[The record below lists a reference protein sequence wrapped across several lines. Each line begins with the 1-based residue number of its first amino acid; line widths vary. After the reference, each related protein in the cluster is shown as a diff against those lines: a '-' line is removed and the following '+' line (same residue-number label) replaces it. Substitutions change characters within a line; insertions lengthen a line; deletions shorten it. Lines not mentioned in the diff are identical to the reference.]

1 MSHGGAERKSRKLK
15 AVCPHALL
23 HIVSQLLAAL
33 RAMKKFHAQLLA
45 ALRAMKKFHAQLLA
59 ASGCLN
65 FLRAHFVSQ
74 LLAVSHV
81 TNWARSAGVHT
92 HACLPA
98 LRVTASMSH
107 AGAER
112 KSRNLKAIH
121 TDCHMQARSAR
132 AENWKLQLHTRCHM
146 QARSAGA
153 EI

>member
-1 MSHGGAERKSRKLK
+1 
-15 AVCPHALL
+15 
-23 HIVSQLLAAL
+23 VSQLLAAL

-112 KSRNLKAIH
+112 KSRNLKAASPPALRV
-121 TDCHMQARSAR
+121 TACTSCHSFHVTCRR
-132 AENWKLQLHTRCHM
+132 
-146 QARSAGA
+146 GA
-153 EI
+153 QEPKFESYTH